1 MNAALERSLSHLRMM
16 WRIRALEETV
26 DRLYGEG
33 VLKGTFHLCIGQ
45 EACAV
50 GAVSA
55 LEPGDCVVSH
65 HRGHGHLL
73 AKGADPAR
81 VLAEL
86 LGRTSGYCRGKG
98 GTQHLSAMDI
108 GFLGTNGITGG
119 GIPLATGAALAFR
132 YRREPRVA
140 AAFFGEGAAAQGTFH
155 ESLNMA
161 SLWRLP
167 VVYVCEN
174 NRYAMSMPLERAAAV
189 PSVAARARAYARG
202 RRGLRAVRVDGMDVR
217 AVERAMRR
225 LAARARRGD
234 GPGLLEAV
242 TYRFLGHSK
251 SDARVYRTREEE
263 SEWRKRDP
271 IARLAARLRRLGAP
285 GEAVA
290 AAETEA
296 RAEIDRAAAAALA
309 APEGGRDEALAG
321 VWA

>member
-1 MNAALERSLSHLRMM
+1 MKPALERRIEQFRTM
-16 WRIRALEETV
+16 WRIRLLEECV
-26 DRLYGEG
+26 DRLHAEG
-33 VLKGTFHLCIGQ
+33 KLRGTFHLCIGQ

-55 LEPGDCVVSH
+55 LEPADCVVSH

-73 AKGADPAR
+73 AKGADPVR

-86 LGRTSGYCRGKG
+86 LGRTSGYCQGKG

-119 GIPLATGAALAFR
+119 GIPLATGAAFAFR

-189 PSVAARARAYARG
+189 PSVAVRARAYARG
-202 RRGLRAVRVDGMDVR
+202 RHGLRSIRVDGMDVA
-217 AVERAMRR
+217 AVERAMHR
-225 LAARARRGD
+225 LVARARRGD

-242 TYRFLGHSK
+242 TYRFRGHSK
-251 SDARVYRTREEE
+251 SDPRAYRTREEE
-263 SEWRKRDP
+263 AEWRKRDP
-271 IARLAARLRRLGAP
+271 IGRLAARLKSLGASD
-285 GEAVA
+285 A
-290 AAETEA
+290 AIASAESDA

-309 APEGGRDEALAG
+309 GPEGGRAEALAG
-321 VWA
+321 VFP